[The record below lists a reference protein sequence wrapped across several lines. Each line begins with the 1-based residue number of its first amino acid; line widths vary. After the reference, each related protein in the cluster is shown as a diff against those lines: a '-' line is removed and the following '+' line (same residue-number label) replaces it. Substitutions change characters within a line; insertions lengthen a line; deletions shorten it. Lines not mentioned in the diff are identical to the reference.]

1 MIQKKICIL
10 GAAGVG
16 KTSLTAQFVYSK
28 FSEKYL
34 SSMGVK
40 IDRKQVRVNDK
51 QVNLMIWDIH
61 GEEKYKKVATS
72 YLRGASGIM
81 TVIDGTRPETLDAAK
96 DILQRVE
103 NDLGAIPNVFLI
115 NKADLSDAWCM
126 PDGAIEELSIAQEY
140 HHVPIYRTSA
150 KTGENVEASF
160 LALTE
165 MLLTA

>member
-40 IDRKQVRVNDK
+40 IDKKVVDVDGT

-61 GEEKYKKVATS
+61 GEEKYKKIPTS
-72 YLRGASGIM
+72 YLRGSSGILM
-81 TVIDGTRPETLDAAK
+81 VIDGTRSSTLQTAEE
-96 DILQRVE
+96 IVERVTAE
-103 NDLGAIPNVFLI
+103 LGSIPLLYLLNKSDLE
-115 NKADLSDAWCM
+115 DAWSISE
-126 PDGAIEELSIAQEY
+126 PDIQKLKDTGNPVYL
-140 HHVPIYRTSA
+140 TSA
-150 KTGENVEASF
+150 KTGDNVELSFASI
-160 LALTE
+160 AKA
-165 MLLTA
+165 MLNG

>member
-34 SSMGVK
+34 STMGVK
-40 IDRKQVRVNDK
+40 IDRKQVLVNEK

-61 GEEKYKKVATS
+61 GEEKYKTVATS

-81 TVIDGTRPETLDAAK
+81 TVIDGTRPETLDTAK
-96 DILQRVE
+96 IILERVE
-103 NDLGAIPNVFLI
+103 NNLGTIPNVFLV

-126 PDGAIEELSIAQEY
+126 SDSAIQALSNLQKYSNA
-140 HHVPIYRTSA
+140 PIYRTSA

-160 LALTE
+160 LALAD